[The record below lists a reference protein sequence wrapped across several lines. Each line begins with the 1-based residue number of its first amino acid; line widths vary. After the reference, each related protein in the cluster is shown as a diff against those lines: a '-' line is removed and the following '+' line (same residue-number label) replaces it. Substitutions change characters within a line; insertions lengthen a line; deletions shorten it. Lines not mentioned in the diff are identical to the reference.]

1 MTAGLNIFPM
11 NNPFVT
17 PLIAA
22 IFFLFVSHI
31 NAAAQTKVT
40 SALIKPDTIEAR
52 YSPNDSLSIR
62 GSKIKLI
69 SDVNAK
75 SGSLAM
81 LFSALLPGAGQVYAH
96 RYYTIPIIWG
106 FGAYFTSIAINANKQ
121 YEDYR
126 GKFSES
132 IRLDTAIARTG
143 QLSLNE
149 TNLKDARDFY
159 HDQRDEFILYLGL
172 TYLLN
177 IIDAYVGATLYDFDV
192 SDELGGGAKIQFRIP
207 LR

>member
-1 MTAGLNIFPM
+1 LNKLSTKIYS
-11 NNPFVT
+11 VT

-22 IFFLFVSHI
+22 LFFFFISSV

-40 SALIKPDTIEAR
+40 SVLIKPDTTEDQ
-52 YSPNDSLSIR
+52 YLSNDSLGVRR
-62 GSKIKLI
+62 GRIKFI
-69 SDVNAK
+69 SDVQAK

-81 LFSALLPGAGQVYAH
+81 LLSAVLPGAGQVYAH
-96 RYYTIPIIWG
+96 RYYTIPIFWG
-106 FGAYFTSIAINANKQ
+106 FGAYFASVAVKANNQ

-132 IRLDTAIARTG
+132 VRLDTTAHAG
-143 QLSLNE
+143 NQNLLS
-149 TNLKDARDFY
+149 ARDFY

-172 TYLLN
+172 TYILN

-192 SDELGGGAKIQFRIP
+192 SDELGGSAKIQFRVP

>member
-1 MTAGLNIFPM
+1 MTAGLNNFPM
-11 NNPFVT
+11 KNQSVIS
-17 PLIAA
+17 LITAV
-22 IFFLFVSHI
+22 FFFFVSYI
-31 NAAAQTKVT
+31 NAGAQTKVT
-40 SALIKPDTIEAR
+40 SALIKPDTTEAQ
-52 YSPNDSLSIR
+52 YSSNDSLGVR
-62 GSKIKLI
+62 GGKIKLI
-69 SDVNAK
+69 SDVPSK

-96 RYYTIPIIWG
+96 RYYTIPIFWG
-106 FGAYFTSIAINANKQ
+106 FGVYFSSVAIKANKQ

-132 IRLDTAIARTG
+132 VRLDTIAHTG
-143 QLSLNE
+143 NQNLLS
-149 TNLKDARDFY
+149 ARDFY

-172 TYLLN
+172 TYFLN

-192 SDELGGGAKIQFRIP
+192 SDELGGNAKVQFRVP

>member
-1 MTAGLNIFPM
+1 MKNLSAKSYL
-11 NNPFVT
+11 VT

-22 IFFLFVSHI
+22 LFIFIILYN
-31 NAAAQTKVT
+31 NAAAQSKVT
-40 SALIKPDTIEAR
+40 SALIKPDTTDAQYKAI
-52 YSPNDSLSIR
+52 DSLGVR
-62 GSKIKLI
+62 GGKIKLI

-143 QLSLNE
+143 QLSQNE
-149 TNLKDARDFY
+149 TNLKDDRDFY
-159 HDQRDEFILYLGL
+159 RDQRDEFILYLGL
-172 TYLLN
+172 TYILN